1 VELALTTLRAS
12 YAAPATFHD
21 FVRRAISLLTLLTAL
36 AVPAF
41 AGAAEKAQPPLNRA
55 VLKSLWQPVGF
66 FKPGDTI
73 PLPLAP
79 PTPTDPTG
87 VYNPSGHWSAYDSN
101 VYESLNFP
109 GRQAGDESNQDPPG
123 TGMPYFG
130 LCPPNP
136 LYSLSGRCANHAL
149 EYLDYYE
156 ATMKA
161 ILKDFGGTV
170 HRYKFDNP
178 GSGGAPIGLP
188 AGLSSQP
195 GVAYNI
201 AGVVPGA
208 DHPEE
213 EIIVSGH
220 YDFTDAAPAAAWDSS
235 EGHAEVIRIAKIMTD
250 YWRATGTRPSA
261 TVRFM
266 PWAAEESGTY
276 GSKDYV
282 TNYVADEKDAQ
293 RIRGYFN
300 MDPCAGAYPAYYHG
314 LVVNRV
320 PMTLQ
325 LARPDNGADV
335 THRIQPF
342 NDQALRVV
350 NEFFADIDDTVDTA
364 SGPQPIFRDTDRAEI
379 VTAVGG
385 LLFFSSDYANF
396 EAIGVP
402 IFNLFPDVFG
412 PHADGTPASAEGAAT
427 IHTPRDHLA
436 TVNALTSADQTGLTA
451 SDGWMKGMELCANLE
466 ARGMLQPNMG
476 GAQTV
481 DTNPVAYMEPAPALG
496 EQGKFISFDASGS
509 YQYSS
514 ASKRT
519 YVDDS
524 KLQYKW
530 DFGDGSKAVY
540 GKKVKHSYRTEGAL
554 VARLTVMNRETR
566 KSDTATRR
574 IFIQKGS
581 GTDVDPDQSKDS
593 GVASGSV
600 IACQSR
606 AGFTRASVKPAG
618 RGLTF
623 SGRTRDGAG
632 YAATIFQASKGNRAT
647 KLRKVA
653 TFAVKGSKRWTGRL
667 KTGKPARG
675 VYYVQLSSRGTGAR
689 PDQRG
694 FAVRYTGSRFVTLKP
709 FQRQDTCGLLSYAR
723 LASPVFGGRISLVA
737 NIATTRAARVT
748 VTLSRKGARSV
759 RKSVKTSANRL
770 KKVVFSARGLRR
782 GQYRVSIRAKAGKRT
797 GASTLYAGK
806 L

>member
-1 VELALTTLRAS
+1 VRRALPVLTVLAAL
-12 YAAPATFHD
+12 AAPAAAT
-21 FVRRAISLLTLLTAL
+21 
-36 AVPAF
+36 
-41 AGAAEKAQPPLNRA
+41 AAEKPQPPLDRA

-66 FKPGDTI
+66 FKPGDSI
-73 PLPLAP
+73 PLPLSP
-79 PTPTDPTG
+79 PKPTDPSG

-101 VYESLNFP
+101 LYESLNFP
-109 GRQAGDESNQDPPG
+109 GRQAGDKSNQDPPG

-130 LCPPNP
+130 LCPPDP

-149 EYLDYYE
+149 EYVDYFE

-161 ILKDFGGTV
+161 ILKDVGGTV

-178 GSGGAPIGLP
+178 GSAVVPGIGAP

-195 GVAYNI
+195 GEAINV

-208 DHPEE
+208 DHPEQE
-213 EIIVSGH
+213 VIVSGH

-235 EGHAEVIRIAKIMTD
+235 EGHAEVIRIAKLMTD
-250 YWRATGTRPSA
+250 YWRRTGTRPSA
-261 TVRFM
+261 TVRFA

-282 TNYVADEKDAQ
+282 TNYVADEKDAL

-314 LVVNRV
+314 LIANRV

-325 LARPDNGADV
+325 LGRTDNGADV
-335 THRIQPF
+335 THRFQAF
-342 NDQALRVV
+342 NDGALRVIS
-350 NEFFADIDDTVDTA
+350 EFFADIDDTVDTA
-364 SGPQPIFRDTDRAEI
+364 SGPQPIFRDADRPEI

-402 IFNLFPDVFG
+402 IMNLFPDLFG
-412 PHADGTPASAEGAAT
+412 PHADGSPASAEGAAT

-436 TVNALTSADQTGLTA
+436 TLNALTGADQTGLTA

-466 ARGMLQPNMG
+466 GRYMLQPTMG
-476 GAQTV
+476 GAQTA

-514 ASKRT
+514 VANRT
-519 YVDDS
+519 YVADS

-530 DFGDGSKAVY
+530 NFGDGSSPAY
-540 GKKVKHSYRTEGAL
+540 GRKVKHAYRVEGAIT
-554 VARLTVMNRETR
+554 AQLTLTNRETGKR
-566 KSDTATRR
+566 DTATRR
-574 IFIQKGS
+574 VFIQKGT
-581 GTDVDPDQSKDS
+581 GTDSDPDQSKDS
-593 GVASGSV
+593 GVAAGTV
-600 IACQSR
+600 VACQSR

-618 RGLTF
+618 RGLSF
-623 SGRTRDGAG
+623 SGRTRGGAT
-632 YAATIFQASKGNRAT
+632 YAATLFQASKGAKAT
-647 KLRKVA
+647 KLRKLA
-653 TFAVKGSKRWTGRL
+653 TFTIKGSKRWTGRL

-675 VYYVQLSSRGTGAR
+675 VYYVQLSARGTGSR

-694 FAVRYTGSRFVTLKP
+694 FGLRYTGSRFVSLKP
-709 FQRQDTCGLLSYAR
+709 FQRQDTCGLLSYVR

-737 NIATTRAARVT
+737 NIATTRSARVT
-748 VTLSRKGARSV
+748 VTLARKGARSI
-759 RKSVKTSANRL
+759 RKTVKTSANRL
-770 KKVVFSARGLRR
+770 KKVTFRAGKLRR
-782 GQYRVSIRAKAGKRT
+782 GQYRVLVKVKAGKRT
-797 GASTLYAGK
+797 ASGTLYAAK